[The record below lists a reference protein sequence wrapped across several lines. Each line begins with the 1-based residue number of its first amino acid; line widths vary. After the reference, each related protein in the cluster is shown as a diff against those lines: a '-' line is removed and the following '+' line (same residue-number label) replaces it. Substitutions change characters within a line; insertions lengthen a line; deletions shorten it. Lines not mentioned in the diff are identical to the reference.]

1 MGASSSKKFGVSF
14 IGFERLSQ
22 KLESIGGDLKTTS
35 DLALRET
42 HKTVTKKVDTAVAGS
57 RYNFERT
64 GKTKASI
71 YRNPKPEWTGS
82 VGEIGVGFDIA
93 NGGLPSVFLMYGTP
107 RVTPD
112 RKLFGA
118 IFSTQ
123 TRRDVYETQ
132 YEVFDEMIERIM
144 QK

>member
-14 IGFERLSQ
+14 AGFERLSQ
-22 KLESIGGDLKTTS
+22 KLESIGGDLKAAS
-35 DLALRET
+35 DLALQET
-42 HKTVTKKVDTAVAGS
+42 HKVVTKKVDAAVAGS
-57 RYNFERT
+57 RYNFEHT

-71 YRNPKPEWTGS
+71 YRNPKPEWTGP
-82 VGEIGVGFDIA
+82 VGEIGVGFDLT

-107 RVTPD
+107 RITPD

-123 TRRDVYETQ
+123 TRRDVYKTQ
-132 YEVFDEMIERIM
+132 YDAFDRMIERIM